1 MDFTLH
7 FTGKALGTGPLRGR
21 LVQGEKNADTW
32 TLTGPARYGG
42 VALTDLLWTLQ
53 GTNRSYDSLVRD
65 DLPAPALDA
74 QGRCVL
80 AYTFSER
87 MLALPGPLTL
97 ELTGMDQ
104 TGTTVLKV
112 QGDAPVEVL
121 RSASDGITPPVNDFE
136 NALNT
141 LTQLKDEATRQ
152 ADDARQSAG
161 AAADSQSAARA
172 SAEAAADSGAA
183 AADSAAGAANSARSA
198 AASADAAA
206 ASAEALVDHM
216 KDETLHLTPEK
227 TARWNTAAAKLEPG
241 GVIDCGSFT
250 GTETNPVSL
259 HNATARSHTLLHL
272 DGNVT
277 QGGAGAATLQD
288 HMVDPGAHGNLIV
301 DGNVDGA

>member
-21 LVQGEKNADTW
+21 LIQGEKNVDTW

-42 VALTDLLWTLQ
+42 VALTELRWVLQ

-65 DLPAPALDA
+65 DLPAPRLDA

-97 ELTGMDQ
+97 ELIGMDAG
-104 TGTTVLKV
+104 GTAVLKV

-141 LTQLKDEATRQ
+141 LTQLKDEAARQ

-161 AAADSQSAARA
+161 AAADSQAAAGA
-172 SAEAAADSGAA
+172 SEEAAAASEAA
-183 AADSAAGAANSARSA
+183 AANSAAGAANSARSA

-206 ASAEALVDHM
+206 ASAEALAEHL

-241 GVIDCGSFT
+241 GIIDCGSFGKT
-250 GTETNPVSL
+250 PVDPVSL
-259 HNATARSHTLLHL
+259 HNATARAHPLLAL
-272 DGNVT
+272 DGNVI
-277 QGGAGAATLQD
+277 QGGDGAATLAE

-301 DGNVDGA
+301 DGNLGG